1 MDTGEEGEVSM
12 ITANRASLFAFEN
25 GKWKERGRGV
35 FKLNVTSAQAS
46 DPNESRKKGRF
57 IMRAHQTYRILLNT
71 PVFKQMQVG
80 DSKGKEPPGNQVSL
94 AVVEGGKPTPYL
106 VRVSHESPT
115 KR

>member
-1 MDTGEEGEVSM
+1 MDTGEEGELSI

-35 FKLNVTSAQAS
+35 FKLNVTPAQAD

-106 VRVSHESPT
+106 VRVSHEDPT
-115 KR
+115 ER

>member
-1 MDTGEEGEVSM
+1 MDTGEEGELS
-12 ITANRASLFAFEN
+12 IFTANRTSLFAFED

-35 FKLNVTSAQAS
+35 FKLNVTPTQAG
-46 DPNESRKKGRF
+46 DPNESRKKGRL

-80 DSKGKEPPGNQVSL
+80 DSKGKEPHGSQVSL

-115 KR
+115 DR